1 MVASPQVYIVQAAKN
16 NTDLLLKVAAGVLTV
31 ALCAVVART
40 LEPKLV
46 EKGDTAPKF
55 SLTTDQGKPVSRTDF
70 GGKVLVLNFWATWC
84 APCLQELP
92 SLDQFTR
99 KFQNQGVTVLAVSVD
114 RNEKRY
120 KDLLDRVKPAFL
132 TTRDPEANLPVAYG
146 TFLYPE
152 TYIIGKDG
160 KVLYK
165 EANARDWMDPAF
177 LNYFQS
183 LL

>member
-1 MVASPQVYIVQAAKN
+1 MVKN
-16 NTDLLLKVAAGVLTV
+16 KTDLILKLVVAVLTI
-31 ALCAVVART
+31 ALCMVVAGT
-40 LEPKLV
+40 LEPSIT

-55 SLTTDQGKPVSRTDF
+55 TVSTDQHRTITRSDF
-70 GGKVLVLNFWATWC
+70 GGKLLVLNFWATWC
-84 APCLQELP
+84 GPCLQELP

-99 KFQNQGVTVLAVSVD
+99 KFAGQGVTVLAVSVD

-120 KDLLDRVKPAFL
+120 RDLLDRVRPAFL
-132 TTRDPEANLPVAYG
+132 TTRDPEANLPASYG
-146 TFLYPE
+146 TFMYPE
-152 TYIIGKDG
+152 TYVIGANG

>member
-1 MVASPQVYIVQAAKN
+1 MKAAN
-16 NTDLLLKVAAGVLTV
+16 SRTDLILKAAAAILTI
-31 ALCAVVART
+31 ALCVVVAGT
-40 LEPKLV
+40 LEPKVV

-55 SLTTDQGKPVSRTDF
+55 TVATDQGRTISRSDF

-84 APCLQELP
+84 GPCLQELP

-120 KDLLDRVKPAFL
+120 KELLDRVKPAFL
-132 TTRDPEANLPVAYG
+132 SSRDPDAGIPVSYG
-146 TFLYPE
+146 TFMYPE